1 MFYAVE
7 RFEAHLAVLVDV
19 EENTCIVERE
29 ALPADV
35 RQGDVLRRE
44 EGRFIA
50 DREETARRRERI
62 RRLEQ
67 MLRGE

>member
-1 MFYAVE
+1 MFYAVD
-7 RFEAHLAVLVDV
+7 RFEEHLAVLVDD

-44 EGRFIA
+44 EGGNRPPPGTNPPFGA
-50 DREETARRRERI
+50 DAAGRMI
-62 RRLEQ
+62 PV
-67 MLRGE
+67 